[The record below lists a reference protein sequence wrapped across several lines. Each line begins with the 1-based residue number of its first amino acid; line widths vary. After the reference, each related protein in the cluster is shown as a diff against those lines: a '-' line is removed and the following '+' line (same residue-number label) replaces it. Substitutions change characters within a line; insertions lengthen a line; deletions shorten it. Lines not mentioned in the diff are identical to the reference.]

1 MEKISQKNKRAV
13 FFTTLSIVILSLF
26 LISYTLYSVSK
37 SREAVGK
44 RIETLNS
51 FVFSVEQDL
60 PRKLYIAGFGIIFLF
75 ENKIAETGSY
85 VTNLDSKFEEA
96 FFNGT
101 IDGEDYKT
109 GENQTLYGATFS
121 DMQESL
127 NEKANSVNAYAN
139 ITNPNLTISQEDP
152 WRVKVVLTTELFI
165 KDTGELAS
173 WNKTFDIVA
182 YIPVEN
188 FEDPLY
194 ILNTRGKVSNK
205 VNRTIYENFVSGSD
219 VTNLTSHLEN
229 SYYIN
234 NSDAPS
240 FLNRLQGSLSPSVN
254 GVESLVYL
262 PELSAQGIATKDK
275 SAVDHI
281 YFSSETPS
289 SHHIAGMPAWFMVD
303 DAHLSVYQ
311 VSELKID

>member
-1 MEKISQKNKRAV
+1 MEKINKRAV

-26 LISYTLYSVSK
+26 LISYTLYSVGK
-37 SREAVGK
+37 SREAIGK

-51 FVFSVEQDL
+51 FVFSVEKDL
-60 PRKLYIAGFGIIFLF
+60 PRKLYIAGFRIIFLF

-85 VTNLDSKFEEA
+85 ITNFNGKFEEA

-101 IDGEDYKT
+101 LDGEDYRT
-109 GENQTLYGATFS
+109 EENQTLYGATFP

-139 ITNPNLTISQEDP
+139 ITSPTLTVSQEDP
-152 WRVKVVLTTELFI
+152 WHVKVTLTVDLFI
-165 KDTGELAS
+165 KDRGELAS

-205 VNRTIYENFVSGSD
+205 INSTIYANFVSGSD
-219 VTNLTSHLEN
+219 VINLTSHLEN

-234 NSDAPS
+234 NTAAPS
-240 FLNRLQGSLSPSVN
+240 FLNRLQGNLAANEN
-254 GVESLVYL
+254 GVESLVYQ
-262 PELSAQGIATKDK
+262 PKLSAQGIATQDK
-275 SAVDHI
+275 CVVDYI
-281 YFSSETPS
+281 YFSSSNPTPLYRVT
-289 SHHIAGMPAWFMVD
+289 GMPTWFKLD
-303 DAHLSVYQ
+303 DAHLDIYGVRAISFPA
-311 VSELKID
+311 